1 MPEQRRPNYGLREA
15 AGFCA
20 SIALCLSLA
29 AVAHAQQKPAPVTL
43 AEDAFAYT
51 LSNGLE

>member
-1 MPEQRRPNYGLREA
+1 MPEQRRRYYGLREA

-29 AVAHAQQKPAPVTL
+29 PVAHAQQKAAPVTL
-43 AEDAFAYT
+43 S
-51 LSNGLE
+51 L